1 MNPGFYTPSPWLL
14 KAVKAIHVPRFLLDQ
29 ELQCQGRGVRAMRE
43 DSTVYKGLITHLER
57 QIEIK

>member
-1 MNPGFYTPSPWLL
+1 MFCCFAL
-14 KAVKAIHVPRFLLDQ
+14 KKDIMVSAAHPRFLLDQ